1 MSEPARRSS
10 SLAGILRQRSVL
22 LTAVLWLAC
31 FAAIFPLSH
40 GTLPFNRPALTDVPF
55 LKQVVQLL
63 VVLVFVFLFL
73 GVIYLVTRRR
83 TPPDMAARAPDSATA
98 WRETL
103 GLLVYG
109 AVVLS
114 LGQLV
119 GRHFGGEG
127 IGLHLNGSLFGPT
140 RTLAPSEVY
149 LWAAYNFIL
158 LALLPYIVFRMR
170 GYSPAALNLKS
181 SNLKNDTLLIFVV
194 LALESVADLS
204 MSGFLG
210 LTPRQMILGG
220 SLSFVVHLFG
230 TGLPVMVFIY
240 CILMPRYARLS
251 GSLVTTTLLGAFSY
265 AAIHIFEYWTVYDS
279 PAHSA
284 LSLFF
289 VFLTF
294 FSPGLV
300 KSFLT
305 VRTGNAWVH
314 LWGYHAIA
322 PHVTMD
328 TPIIVKIFGI
338 R

>member
-1 MSEPARRSS
+1 MNR
-10 SLAGILRQRSVL
+10 ILRQRSVQL
-22 LTAVLWLAC
+22 AAAFWLVSFC
-31 FAAIFPLSH
+31 AIFPLSH
-40 GTLPFNRPALTDVPF
+40 GTLPFHRPSLADAPF
-55 LKQVVQLL
+55 LKQVLQLPI
-63 VVLVFVFLFL
+63 VLVFVFLFL

-83 TPPDMAARAPDSATA
+83 TPPDMAARAPDVPTA

-103 GLLVYG
+103 GLLVYA
-109 AVVLS
+109 AVVLG

-127 IGLHLNGSLFGPT
+127 IGLHLNGSIFGPT
-140 RTLAPSEVY
+140 RTLAPGEVY
-149 LWAAYNFIL
+149 LWAAYNFVL
-158 LALLPYIVFRMR
+158 LAALPYIFFRMR
-170 GYSPAALNLKS
+170 GYSHTALNLKS
-181 SNLKNDTLLIFVV
+181 ANIKNDALLILVV
-194 LALESVADLS
+194 LALESAADLS
-204 MSGFLG
+204 MSGFLS
-210 LTPRQMILGG
+210 LSPRQMILGG
-220 SLSFVVHLFG
+220 SLSFLLHLFG
-230 TGLPVMVFIY
+230 TGLPVMIFIY
-240 CILMPRYARLS
+240 SILLPRYARLS
-251 GSLVTTTLLGAFSY
+251 GSLVTTTILGAFSY

-284 LSLFF
+284 LSLIFI
-289 VFLTF
+289 FLTF

-328 TPIIVKIFGI
+328 TPVIVRIFGI

>member
-1 MSEPARRSS
+1 MNEAARRSS
-10 SLAGILRQRSVL
+10 PPAGILRQRSVQF
-22 LTAVLWLAC
+22 AAALWLAC
-31 FAAIFPLSH
+31 FCAIFPLSH
-40 GTLPFNRPALTDVPF
+40 GALPFDRPALANVPF
-55 LKQVVQLL
+55 LKQVVQLPI
-63 VVLVFVFLFL
+63 VLVIVFMFI
-73 GVIYLVTRRR
+73 GVAYLVTRRR
-83 TPPDMAARAPDSATA
+83 TPPDMAARAPDAATA

-103 GLLVYG
+103 GLIVYA
-109 AVVLS
+109 AVVLG
-114 LGQLV
+114 LGQFV
-119 GRHFGGEG
+119 GRRFGGQG

-140 RTLAPSEVY
+140 RTLAPAQVY
-149 LWAAYNFIL
+149 LWASYNFVL
-158 LALLPYIVFRMR
+158 FALLPYIFFRVR

-181 SNLKNDTLLIFVV
+181 SDVRNDTLLIFVI
-194 LALESVADLS
+194 LALESAADLS

-220 SLSFVVHLFG
+220 LLSFLVHLFG

-240 CILMPRYARLS
+240 CILMPRYAKLS
-251 GSLVTTTLLGAFSY
+251 GSLVATTILGAFSY

-284 LSLFF
+284 LSLIF

-328 TPIIVKIFGI
+328 TPFIAKIFGI